1 MGDRAES
8 GRRTQ
13 EQIVAP
19 QHSCKCRFLTGRSY
33 DPGSLVPGTAVTGL
47 TETQLFP
54 RTRPIGA
61 KDGCVLL
68 RYEFTRLSIPRFGN
82 WLLLSCPTERFLI
95 WIFT

>member
-19 QHSCKCRFLTGRSY
+19 QYSRKCRSLTGRNY
-33 DPGSLVPGTAVTGL
+33 DPGSLVQGTAVTGL

-61 KDGCVLL
+61 KDGRVLS
-68 RYEFTRLSIPRFGN
+68 RNEFTRLSIPSFGN
-82 WLLLSCPTERFLI
+82 WLLFSCPTERFFF
-95 WIFT
+95 WVST